1 MSLRAAPELIANL
14 RSHDVTTR
22 RYIRS
27 IFEISK
33 LNTLYND
40 VFITVRIVD

>member
-1 MSLRAAPELIANL
+1 MSLGAAPKLIANL

-22 RYIRS
+22 RRS
-27 IFEISK
+27 ILEISK

-40 VFITVRIVD
+40 AFISVLIVN